1 MFSVLHVAQKLWLLC
16 YVITTDIELLNLE
29 VYWAITEISKWN
41 MRLLDILSDIFLKF
55 CQIPKKSMAELNIS
69 HTKIKLY
76 VHVFSTLK
84 MIFLH
89 FTIRKNHIENVQKS
103 FNVWLFLTDRLAL
116 CVQNPS
122 LFSYR
127 IIFSNNFIE
136 WKAEVLDILLWKS
149 DERCSVGL
157 VIWKVDFSGEQ

>member
-1 MFSVLHVAQKLWLLC
+1 
-16 YVITTDIELLNLE
+16 
-29 VYWAITEISKWN
+29 
-41 MRLLDILSDIFLKF
+41 
-55 CQIPKKSMAELNIS
+55 MAELNIS

-89 FTIRKNHIENVQKS
+89 FTLRKNHVENFEKS
-103 FNVWLFLTDRLAL
+103 FNVWLFSTDKLAL
-116 CVQNPS
+116 CAQNPS

-136 WKAEVLDILLWKS
+136 
-149 DERCSVGL
+149 
-157 VIWKVDFSGEQ
+157 

>member
-16 YVITTDIELLNLE
+16 YVITTDVELLNLE
-29 VYWAITEISKWN
+29 VFWAIRDFQMKYQVVRHFVWHFFTNSAKY
-41 MRLLDILSDIFLKF
+41 
-55 CQIPKKSMAELNIS
+55 QKSMAELNIS

-76 VHVFSTLK
+76 VFSTLK

-89 FTIRKNHIENVQKS
+89 FTIRKNHIENFQKS